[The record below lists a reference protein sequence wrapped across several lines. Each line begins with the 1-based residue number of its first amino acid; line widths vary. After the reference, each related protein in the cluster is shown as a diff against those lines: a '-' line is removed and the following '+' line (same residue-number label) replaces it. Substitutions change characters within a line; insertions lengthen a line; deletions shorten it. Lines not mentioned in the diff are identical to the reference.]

1 VTEQLPRRAFVTQL
15 LGGALTFSLVK
26 SLCSGRALGAAVR
39 PVAVKWL
46 AEVEELSSGLKG
58 HKVSPVEWQTKIEE
72 LFGRLDLKDLLR
84 AIDYDRLIKEPLF
97 PEDHES
103 ALELEFPQVE
113 GLPAE
118 LTYVPMFV
126 AFKQGRA
133 IVPHGHRNMVSMHM
147 ALEGEVHA
155 RHYERRGGD
164 DAHMIVEPALDK
176 TFARGELS
184 TVSDDRH
191 NIHWFRAKRGPAFMF
206 NVAVFGLDGTKNFS
220 GRDYIDPLGA
230 EKLGDGRLRARRIDY
245 KEALKLYGNT

>member
-1 VTEQLPRRAFVTQL
+1 M

-26 SLCSGRALGAAVR
+26 ALCGGQILRAAVR
-39 PVAVKWL
+39 PTVVKWL
-46 AEVEELSSGLKG
+46 SEVEEMSSGLKG
-58 HKVSPVEWQTKIEE
+58 HKLRPSEWQAKIEE
-72 LFGRLDLKDLLR
+72 LFHRVELKDLLR
-84 AIDYDRLIKEPLF
+84 SINYDELIKEPLF

-118 LTYVPMFV
+118 LTYIPMFV
-126 AFKQGRA
+126 AFKKGRA

-147 ALEGEVHA
+147 ALAGEVYA

-164 DAHMIVEPALDK
+164 DAHILIEPTLDK

-184 TVSDDRH
+184 TVSDERN
-191 NIHWFRAKRGPAFMF
+191 NIHWFKAVSGPVFMF

-230 EKLGDGRLRARRIDY
+230 EKLGDGRLRARRITD
-245 KEALKLYGNT
+245 KEAFKLYGNT

>member
-1 VTEQLPRRAFVTQL
+1 VTQV
-15 LGGALTFSLVK
+15 LGGALTFSLV
-26 SLCSGRALGAAVR
+26 RALCGGRVLRAAVR
-39 PVAVKWL
+39 PLAVKWL
-46 AEVEELSSGLKG
+46 SEVEEMSSGLKG
-58 HKVSPVEWQTKIEE
+58 HKLRPSEWQSKVEE
-72 LFGRLDLKDLLR
+72 LFLHRVELKDLLR
-84 AIDYDRLIKEPLF
+84 SIDYDELIKAPLF

-103 ALELEFPQVE
+103 ALELEFPKVE
-113 GLPAE
+113 GLPEE

-126 AFKQGRA
+126 AFKKGRA
-133 IVPHGHRNMVSMHM
+133 IVPHGHHNMVSMHM

-155 RHYERRGGD
+155 RHFERRGSD
-164 DAHMIVEPALDK
+164 DSHIIIEPSLDK

-184 TVSDDRH
+184 TVSDERN
-191 NIHWFRAKRGPAFMF
+191 NIHWFKAESDHAFMF

>member
-1 VTEQLPRRAFVTQL
+1 M
-15 LGGALTFSLVK
+15 LGGVLTFSLVK
-26 SLCSGRALGAAVR
+26 TLCGASVLRAAVR
-39 PVAVKWL
+39 PIVVKWL
-46 AEVEELSSGLKG
+46 SEVEELSSGLKG
-58 HKVSPVEWQTKIEE
+58 HGLGPSEWQSKVEE
-72 LFGRLDLKDLLR
+72 MFRRVELRDLLR
-84 AIDYDRLIKEPLF
+84 SINYDELIKAPLF

-126 AFKQGRA
+126 AFRKGRA

-164 DAHMIVEPALDK
+164 DAHMIIEPTLDK

-184 TVSDDRH
+184 TVSDERN
-191 NIHWFRAKRGPAFMF
+191 NIHWFKATSGPVFMF

-220 GRDYIDPLGA
+220 GRDYIDPLGG
-230 EKLGDGRLRARRIDY
+230 EKLGDGRLRARRITY
-245 KEALKLYGNT
+245 EEALKLYGNT